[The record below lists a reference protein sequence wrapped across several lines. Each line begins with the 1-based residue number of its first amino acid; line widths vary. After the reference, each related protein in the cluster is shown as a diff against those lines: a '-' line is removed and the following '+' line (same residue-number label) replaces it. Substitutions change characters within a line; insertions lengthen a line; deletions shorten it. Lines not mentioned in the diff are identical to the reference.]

1 MNDII
6 LRAKEEMKRADHL
19 IFVSLKYT
27 RTVDVIKSIIE
38 RLINVYDVIVLGML
52 EKAEEQMLIFE
63 IPKVPR
69 QRVDEVLKIYSDDV
83 MKDYLQFFLFLKKL
97 DKAEYTSACEYRKH
111 VHMTATFP
119 DGDVVKVNMD
129 DLKTYYMKTKDFIT
143 YIENLHIVEKE

>member
-52 EKAEEQMLIFE
+52 ELAEEQMLIFE
-63 IPKVPR
+63 VPKVPK
-69 QRVDEVLKIYSDDV
+69 QRVDEVLKIYSDDI
-83 MKDYLQFFLFLKKL
+83 MKDYLMFFLFLKKL

-119 DGDVVKVNMD
+119 DGEVVKVNMD
-129 DLKTYYMKTKDFIT
+129 DLKNYYMKTKDFIT
-143 YIENLHIVEKE
+143 YIENLHIVDKE

>member
-52 EKAEEQMLIFE
+52 EQAEEQMLIFE
-63 IPKVPR
+63 VPKVPK
-69 QRVDEVLKIYSDDV
+69 QRVDEALKIYPDDV
-83 MKDYLQFFLFLKKL
+83 MKEYLQFFLFLKKL

-111 VHMTATFP
+111 VHMTATLA

-129 DLKTYYMKTKDFIT
+129 DLKNYYMKTKDFIT
-143 YIENLHIVEKE
+143 YIENLHIVDKE